1 MDRILV
7 TGGAGFMGSNFVR
20 RLMKDTDYNI
30 IVMDKLTYAGNMDN
44 FPKEVKTSPRF
55 EFIREDVVSRAK
67 VREIY
72 KRVDRIVHF
81 AAETHIDR
89 SIMDLTPFVKTD
101 FVGTSVL
108 LEEFLKS
115 PKERFIHIST
125 SEVYGT
131 AQKIPMDESHPL
143 EPQSPYAATK
153 AGADRLVHS
162 FYITYDLPLIILRPF
177 NNYGP
182 NQHPEKLIP
191 LFITNAVNNRSLP
204 IYGSGENT
212 RDWLY
217 VGDFCDVLGKVL
229 EMPIEKIKGKII
241 NIGTGKEHSVNEISE
256 KILKILHKPTSL
268 MKKIGDRPGHLK
280 RLCCDTGTAKEILN
294 WEASTKIEKGLEL
307 TVKWYLD
314 NELWWRRI
322 KRQKTYQRFYKS
334 WYGRLMK

>member
-1 MDRILV
+1 MERILV

-20 RLMKDTDYNI
+20 WLLKNTRYKV

-44 FPKEVKTSPRF
+44 FPKEVKISPRF
-55 EFIREDVVSRAK
+55 EFIREDVANRRK
-67 VREIY
+67 VRETY
-72 KRVDRIVHF
+72 KRADKIVHF

-108 LEEFLKS
+108 LEEFLHS

-131 AQKIPMDESHPL
+131 AQRIPIDESHPIV
-143 EPQSPYAATK
+143 PQSPYAATK
-153 AGADRLVHS
+153 AGADRLVQA
-162 FYITYDLPLIILRPF
+162 FYITYNLPLIILRPF

-182 NQHPEKLIP
+182 NQYPEKLIP
-191 LFITNAVNNRSLP
+191 LFITNALENKPLP

-217 VGDFCDVLGKVL
+217 VEDFCEVLGKVL
-229 EMPIEKIKGKII
+229 TMPIGKIKGKVI
-241 NIGTGKEHSVNEISE
+241 NIGTGKEHSVNEIATR
-256 KILKILHKPTSL
+256 ILEILHKPKSL
-268 MKKIGDRPGHLK
+268 MKRIGDRPGHLK
-280 RLCCDTGTAKEILN
+280 RLCCDTRTAKEVLG
-294 WEASTKIEKGLEL
+294 WKASTDFEKGLEL

-322 KRQKTYQRFYKS
+322 KRQKNYQRFYKS
-334 WYGRLMK
+334 WYRRLMR